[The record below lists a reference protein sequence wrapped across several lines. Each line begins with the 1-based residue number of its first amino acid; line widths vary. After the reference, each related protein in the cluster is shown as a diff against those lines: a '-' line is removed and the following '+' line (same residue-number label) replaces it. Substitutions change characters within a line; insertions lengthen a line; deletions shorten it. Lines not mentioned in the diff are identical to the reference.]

1 MREEFSGLLPGPIRR
16 TMSDLGPSFV
26 QFTAGLKVRVE
37 ERPS

>member
-26 QFTAGLKVRVE
+26 QFTEV
-37 ERPS
+37 